1 MLQAAPTFPDTWGD
15 GMPGVGHRVAGR
27 YRIARPLGSGG
38 LGRVWLAVDEM
49 LHRDV
54 AIKKCAPPDGLAPDE
69 RELLRSWMPIEA
81 RAAGRVSHPNVIRIY
96 DVLPGRGEPWIIM
109 EYVPSRSLLE
119 VIKESGPLGV
129 ERMAGIGLALLSAL
143 EAAHRLGILHLDVKP
158 SNVLIAD
165 DGRVVLT
172 DFGPA
177 VTGEAIAALARR
189 GMMFGSPNYVS
200 PERLFDGA
208 ATAQA
213 DLWSLGATLYHAVEG
228 RPPYVRD
235 TSAATLRALA
245 DSPPDR
251 IQLAGPLTPVL
262 DGLLR
267 RDPGTRMTAAEAED
281 RLSRLTVA
289 SSSPVPGPAEVTAHG
304 LAGGPAG
311 RAPGLP
317 GRSRRRLLGSLAAV
331 AAVCVALLAFA
342 TLPGPAGPGPWAD
355 DGARARSARAAPT
368 VPAEPPPAPFVLPRG
383 FKWWDDPSG
392 YSVAVP
398 TGWTGGGDARSG
410 RVFMAPGGRST
421 LRISRWKPGGANPV
435 AALIDEEQ
443 QAGLT
448 AYRRIRIEAV
458 PGTPGALWEYTFR
471 DPAAGAVHALE
482 QVVVFGGNPY
492 LIEWHVPG
500 AKWAAN
506 LQRLAVVL
514 DSFRSLRGA

>member
-1 MLQAAPTFPDTWGD
+1 
-15 GMPGVGHRVAGR
+15 MPGVGQRVAGR

-96 DVLPGRGEPWIIM
+96 DVLPGRGEPWIVM

-129 ERMAGIGLALLSAL
+129 GRLAGIGLALLAAL
-143 EAAHRLGILHLDVKP
+143 EAAHRLGVLHLDVKP

-228 RPPYVRD
+228 RPPYVRE
-235 TSAATLRALA
+235 TSADTLRALA
-245 DSPPDR
+245 GSPPDR
-251 IQLAGPLTPVL
+251 IRLAGPLTPVL

-267 RDPGTRMTAAEAED
+267 RDPGTRMTAAEAEA
-281 RLSRLTVA
+281 RLSELTAV
-289 SSSPVPGPAEVTAHG
+289 SSHPAPAVRRGPAPGPAARG
-304 LAGGPAG
+304 LV
-311 RAPGLP
+311 R
-317 GRSRRRLLGSLAAV
+317 
-331 AAVCVALLAFA
+331 
-342 TLPGPAGPGPWAD
+342 
-355 DGARARSARAAPT
+355 
-368 VPAEPPPAPFVLPRG
+368 
-383 FKWWDDPSG
+383 
-392 YSVAVP
+392 
-398 TGWTGGGDARSG
+398 RSG
-410 RVFMAPGGRST
+410 R
-421 LRISRWKPGGANPV
+421 
-435 AALIDEEQ
+435 
-443 QAGLT
+443 
-448 AYRRIRIEAV
+448 
-458 PGTPGALWEYTFR
+458 
-471 DPAAGAVHALE
+471 
-482 QVVVFGGNPY
+482 
-492 LIEWHVPG
+492 
-500 AKWAAN
+500 
-506 LQRLAVVL
+506 
-514 DSFRSLRGA
+514 